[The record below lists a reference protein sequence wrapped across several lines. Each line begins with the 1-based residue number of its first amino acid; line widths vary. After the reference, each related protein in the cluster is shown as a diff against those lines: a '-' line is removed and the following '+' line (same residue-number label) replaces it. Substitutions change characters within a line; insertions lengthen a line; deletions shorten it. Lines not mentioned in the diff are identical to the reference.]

1 MKLDDLVAVSGL
13 SGVFKLV
20 ANRSNGLI
28 VENLDSG
35 KRKFAPSRTHQFT
48 PLASIGIYTDDDT
61 TELRLIFR
69 SMIERMSEL
78 PVPSSNDNTAIRT
91 YFKEI
96 LPNYDEDR
104 VFISDIKKVIKW
116 FSYLNERNLLSLE
129 DLEDPVVEEKE
140 EASEDKAVV
149 KEKSKAKT

>member
-13 SGVFKLV
+13 SGVYKMV

-48 PLASIGIYTDDDT
+48 PLASIGIYTDEDT
-61 TELRLIFR
+61 TELRLVFKA
-69 SMIERMSEL
+69 MLEKMEEL
-78 PVPSSNDNTAIRT
+78 PVVVSNDNNEIRK
-91 YFKEI
+91 YFREI

-116 FSYLNERNLLSLE
+116 FAFLNERNHLNLE
-129 DLEDPVVEEKE
+129 DLEKPVESEEDTKEGEENKVESKKE
-140 EASEDKAVV
+140 
-149 KEKSKAKT
+149 AKT